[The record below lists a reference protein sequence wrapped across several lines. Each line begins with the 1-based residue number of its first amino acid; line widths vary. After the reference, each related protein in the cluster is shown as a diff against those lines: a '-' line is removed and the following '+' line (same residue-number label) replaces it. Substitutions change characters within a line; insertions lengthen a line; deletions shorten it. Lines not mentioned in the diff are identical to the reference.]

1 MEKKNNRKWKW
12 KWHPSG
18 TGALEQTGGEEEQKD
33 SGVEIVPIRKWCM
46 GTNWYRKTTTARLG
60 HGNGAHQELVH
71 GNKLAVKK
79 NRNQE

>member
-1 MEKKNNRKWKW
+1 MVHGNKLVQKNYYSKTWAWKW
-12 KWHPSG
+12 R
-18 TGALEQTGGEEEQKD
+18 D
-33 SGVEIVPIRKWCM
+33 SGMEMAPTRNWCM
-46 GTNWYRKTTTARLG
+46 GTNLWRKTTTARLG